1 VSPAAVKSI
10 RKSDDKDKEEA
21 AAPPKKSK
29 KKLFIILGVV
39 VLLLGGCKAKSILM
53 APHYKPGQK
62 VPLGK
67 TLPLDQMTVNLSD
80 GHLVQTTIVLQLTS
94 VAAPKSVSGDVTRF
108 EDAAITVLGGYNYKT
123 LLSDAGR
130 TQMRAAYLAACQK
143 IAGTTAGAA
152 QKVAGVYFTSFIIQ

>member
-1 VSPAAVKSI
+1 VSPAAVKSV
-10 RKSDDKDKEEA
+10 KKVDAKEEGGS
-21 AAPPKKSK
+21 APPKKSK

-80 GHLVQTTIVLQLTS
+80 GHLVQANIVLQLTK
-94 VAAPKSVSGDVTRF
+94 VAAPKAVSGDVTRF
-108 EDAAITVLGGYNYKT
+108 EDAAITVLGGYTYKT
-123 LLSDAGR
+123 LLSEAGR
-130 TQMRAAYLAACQK
+130 AEMRAQYLKDCQQ

-152 QKVAGVYFTSFIIQ
+152 QKVAGIYFTSFIVQ